1 MDPSLA
7 GRLRRMWSI
16 GPVMLRVLAVV
27 VASLALAVSALA
39 FGEDPASPT
48 SHLQCV
54 APDDA
59 PAIDRML
66 LRAGSP
72 LAGEGATFVRAG
84 RANDIDPRFL
94 LAVAAHETVL
104 ETYGPA
110 AAIHNPFGLGPGIVY
125 PSERAAITAAGRI
138 LASGY
143 LAEGR
148 DAITTIA
155 PKWAPIG
162 AANDPTG
169 LNTHWTTGVSR
180 YYSALGGDP
189 GSAIRLSGQEAR
201 PPCGPESG
209 GGLDGSLIWIW
220 DGREPLAD
228 SPAPGGGGDA
238 VSGGPA
244 RPDAFVFP
252 LAARAGQPV
261 VYLRPDCATEKD
273 CPVTLGAASDT
284 PVVAAAAGTLR
295 SATPDEQ
302 AAGIGFWIEAGDDRF
317 GYSALADYAD
327 GARDGA
333 TVVAGQ
339 VIGTPGRRFLFHW
352 QRAGV
357 TMNPYPLLDATRPA
371 TL

>member
-1 MDPSLA
+1 
-7 GRLRRMWSI
+7 MWSI
-16 GPVMLRVLAVV
+16 GPVMLRALAVV
-27 VASLALAVSALA
+27 VTSLGLAVSALA
-39 FGEDPASPT
+39 LGDDAASPT
-48 SHLQCV
+48 AHLQCV

-94 LAVAAHETVL
+94 VAVAAHETVL

-125 PSERAAITAAGRI
+125 PSERAAITAAGSI
-138 LASGY
+138 LSRGY

-148 DAITTIA
+148 DAIATIA

-162 AANDPTG
+162 AANDPG
-169 LNTHWTTGVSR
+169 DLNSHWTAGVSR
-180 YYSALGGDP
+180 YYDALGGDP
-189 GSAIRLSGQEAR
+189 ASAIRLSTQTAR

-228 SPAPGGGGDA
+228 SPAPAGGGDPLT
-238 VSGGPA
+238 GDPA
-244 RPDAFVFP
+244 RPAAFVFP
-252 LAARAGQPV
+252 VAARSEQPV
-261 VYLRPDCATEKD
+261 VYLKPNCAADAD
-273 CPVTLGAASDT
+273 CPVILAVAPGT
-284 PVVAAAAGTLR
+284 PVVAAVAGTLR
-295 SATPDEQ
+295 AATPAEQ
-302 AAGIGFWIEAGDDRF
+302 AEGIGFWLEAGEDRF
-317 GYSALADYAD
+317 GYSALAGYAE

-333 TVVAGQ
+333 TVGAGQ
-339 VIGTPGRRFLFHW
+339 VIGTPGRRLVFRW
-352 QRAGV
+352 QRTG
-357 TMNPYPLLDATRPA
+357 TSLNPYPLLEATRPA